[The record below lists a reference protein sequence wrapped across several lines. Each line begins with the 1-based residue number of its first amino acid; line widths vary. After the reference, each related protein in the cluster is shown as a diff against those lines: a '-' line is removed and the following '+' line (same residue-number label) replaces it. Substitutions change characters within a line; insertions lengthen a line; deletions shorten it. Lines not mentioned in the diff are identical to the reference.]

1 MNMLITP
8 HPLTGNISP
17 VMSSKSQAHRLL
29 ICAAL
34 ADGPTELTGVGFSA
48 DVEATLRCLTALG
61 AQTEKNGSTL
71 RIAPVSR
78 LQKGAL
84 LDCGESG
91 STLRFLLPVTAVL
104 GADCAFTGQGKLSQR
119 PLSPLYEEMQAHGA
133 TLTRQGRFP
142 LHCGGALQPGCYTLA
157 GKVSSQFV
165 SGLLMALPGLSGD
178 SVITVTGKMESRP
191 YVDMTLDALRQFGI
205 RVDETESGFF
215 IPGRQ
220 VFHSPGQSA
229 VEGDWSGAAF
239 WLTAGALSDKGVSC
253 GPLRLDSAQGDR
265 AISDLLRRCGAAVSP
280 RENSVFVQRG
290 AMRGMNIDI
299 SQIPDLAPAL
309 AVAAAFAHGQSVLS
323 PIARLR
329 LKESDRVNAILEML
343 RSLGVSAEAGDDRL
357 VIEGRGAVTG
367 GTVDGVHDHRIVLAA
382 SIAAAWA
389 EEPVTVLG
397 AEAVSKSYPGFFD
410 QFAAL
415 GGQAKEI

>member
-8 HPLTGNISP
+8 QPLAGRIDP

-34 ADGPTELTGVGFSA
+34 ADGPTELSNVGFSA
-48 DVEATLRCLTALG
+48 DVEATLRCLRALG
-61 AQTEKNGSTL
+61 TQIETDADTL
-71 RIAPVSR
+71 RIVPVAHI
-78 LQKGAL
+78 QKGAL

-91 STLRFLLPVTAVL
+91 STLRFLLPVSASL
-104 GADCAFTGQGKLSQR
+104 GAECAFTGQGKLSQR

-133 TLTRQGRFP
+133 MLSARGCFP
-142 LHCGGALQPGCYTLA
+142 LRCGGVLQPGCYTLA
-157 GKVSSQFV
+157 GNVSSQFI
-165 SGLLMALPGLSGD
+165 SGLLMALPRLAGD

-191 YVDMTLDALRQFGI
+191 YIDMTLDALRQFSI
-205 RVDETESGFF
+205 RVDEIESGFF
-215 IPGRQ
+215 IPGGQFFR
-220 VFHSPGQSA
+220 SPGRMA

-239 WLTAGALSDKGVSC
+239 WLTAGALSGKGISC

-265 AISDLLRRCGAAVSP
+265 AISDLLRRFGAVVSA

-290 AMRGMNIDI
+290 ALQGMNIDI
-299 SQIPDLAPAL
+299 SQIPDLAPVL
-309 AVAAAFAHGQSVLS
+309 AVAAAFARGQSVLQ

-329 LKESDRVNAILEML
+329 LKESDRVNAILKML
-343 RSLGVSAEAGDDRL
+343 CSLGVSAEAKDDRL

-367 GTVDGVHDHRIVLAA
+367 GTVDGFHDHRIVLAA

-397 AEAVSKSYPGFFD
+397 TEAVSKSYPGFFD